1 MQYLLTA
8 LELEERLPTTNP
20 ETRKMSIFIIRNF
33 KMSKLFIRN
42 CGNV

>member
-20 ETRKMSIFIIRNF
+20 ETRKMSIFIIRNY
-33 KMSKLFIRN
+33 KMSNLFIRN